1 MFVKGIDISAI
12 DAPLEVPQPPRP
24 LLRPPRARLAP
35 PAPPSPSLLD
45 RWLGRRKPTTFHRCL
60 AIHIHFAGPRS
71 ALS

>member
-1 MFVKGIDISAI
+1 MFVKGIGISAI

-24 LLRPPRARLAP
+24 LLRPPRPRLAP
-35 PAPPSPSLLD
+35 LAPLRTSRLD
-45 RWLGRRKPTTFHRCL
+45 RWLGRQRPTTFHRCL